1 MIELTFARD
10 LEAGNSV
17 ENIVLDMIKPKY
29 PCAALINGYFPDYD
43 IWIPEIHKSVEVKS
57 DQKSQHTGNIL
68 IEVEMFDKPS
78 ALFHTTADY
87 WAIFD
92 GFDFLWTTPKK
103 IIECII
109 FNKLQYA
116 EFVGRGDI
124 VSKKAFLIKKELL
137 SQYLI
142 SKGKFYE

>member
-1 MIELTFARD
+1 MINHLHCF
-10 LEAGNSV
+10 
-17 ENIVLDMIKPKY
+17 
-29 PCAALINGYFPDYD
+29 
-43 IWIPEIHKSVEVKS
+43 
-57 DQKSQHTGNIL
+57 IL
-68 IEVEMFDKPS
+68 
-78 ALFHTTADY
+78 TADY
-87 WAIFD
+87 WVIFD

-116 EFVGRGDI
+116 EFVGRGDTA
-124 VSKKAFLIKKELL
+124 SKKAFLIKKDLL

>member
-1 MIELTFARD
+1 MMQTFARD

-17 ENIVLDMIKPKY
+17 ENIVLNMIKPKY
-29 PCAALINGYFPDYD
+29 PCATLINGYFPDYD
-43 IWIPEIHKSVEVKS
+43 IWIPELYKSVEVKS

-78 ALFHTTADY
+78 ALFHTKADY
-87 WAIFD
+87 WVIFD

-103 IIECII
+103 IFECII
-109 FNKLQYA
+109 FNKLRYA
-116 EFVGRGDI
+116 EFVGRGDT
-124 VSKKAFLIKKELL
+124 VSKKAFLIKKDLL

>member
-1 MIELTFARD
+1 MMQTFARD

-17 ENIVLDMIKPKY
+17 ENIVLNMIKPKY

-78 ALFHTTADY
+78 ALFHTKADY
-87 WAIFD
+87 WVIFD

-103 IIECII
+103 IFECII
-109 FNKLQYA
+109 FNKLRYA
-116 EFVGRGDI
+116 EFVGRGDT
-124 VSKKAFLIKKELL
+124 VSKKAFLIKKDLL

>member
-1 MIELTFARD
+1 MIETFARD
-10 LEAGNSV
+10 LEVGNSV
-17 ENIVLDMIKPKY
+17 ENIVLNMIKPKY
-29 PCAALINGYFPDYD
+29 PCATLIKGYFPDYD
-43 IWIPEIHKSVEVKS
+43 IWIPELYKSVEVKS

-78 ALFHTTADY
+78 ALFHTKADY
-87 WAIFD
+87 WVIFD

-103 IIECII
+103 IFECII

-142 SKGKFYE
+142 SRGKFYE

>member
-1 MIELTFARD
+1 MMQTFARD
-10 LEAGNSV
+10 LKAGNSV
-17 ENIVLDMIKPKY
+17 ENIVLNMIKPKY
-29 PCAALINGYFPDYD
+29 PCATLINGYFPDYD
-43 IWIPEIHKSVEVKS
+43 IWIPELYKSVEVKS

-78 ALFHTTADY
+78 ALFHTKADY
-87 WAIFD
+87 WVIFD

-103 IIECII
+103 IFECII
-109 FNKLQYA
+109 FNKLRYA
-116 EFVGRGDI
+116 EFVGRGDTA
-124 VSKKAFLIKKELL
+124 SKKAFLIKKDLL

>member
-1 MIELTFARD
+1 MMQTFARD

-17 ENIVLDMIKPKY
+17 ENIVLNMIKPKY
-29 PCAALINGYFPDYD
+29 PCATLINGYFQDYD
-43 IWIPEIHKSVEVKS
+43 IWIPELYKSVEVKS

-78 ALFHTTADY
+78 ALFHTKADY
-87 WAIFD
+87 WVIFD

-103 IIECII
+103 IFECII

-116 EFVGRGDI
+116 EFVGRGDTA
-124 VSKKAFLIKKELL
+124 SKKAFLIKKDLL

>member
-1 MIELTFARD
+1 MMQTFARD
-10 LEAGNSV
+10 LKAGNSV
-17 ENIVLDMIKPKY
+17 ENIVLNMIKPKY
-29 PCAALINGYFPDYD
+29 PCATLINGYFPDYD

-78 ALFHTTADY
+78 ALFHTKADY
-87 WAIFD
+87 WVIFD

-103 IIECII
+103 IFECII
-109 FNKLQYA
+109 FNKLRYA
-116 EFVGRGDI
+116 EFVGRGDT
-124 VSKKAFLIKKELL
+124 VSKKAFLIKKDLL

>member
-1 MIELTFARD
+1 MMQTFARD

-17 ENIVLDMIKPKY
+17 ENIVLNMIKPKY
-29 PCAALINGYFPDYD
+29 PCATLINGYFPDYD
-43 IWIPEIHKSVEVKS
+43 IWIPELYKSVEVKS

-78 ALFHTTADY
+78 ALFHTKADY
-87 WAIFD
+87 WVIFD

-103 IIECII
+103 IFECIV

-116 EFVGRGDI
+116 EFVGRGDT
-124 VSKKAFLIKKELL
+124 VSKKAFLIKKDLL

-142 SKGKFYE
+142 SRGKFNE